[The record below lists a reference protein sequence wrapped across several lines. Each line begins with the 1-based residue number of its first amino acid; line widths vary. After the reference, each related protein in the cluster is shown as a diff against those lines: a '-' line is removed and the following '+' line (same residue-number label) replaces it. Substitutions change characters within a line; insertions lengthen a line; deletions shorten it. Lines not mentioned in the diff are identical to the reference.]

1 VLVLTRKV
9 EESITIGN
17 HVTVTV
23 LEVKGNQVKLG
34 IRAPK
39 EVSVNRTEIF
49 ESVMNENIR
58 AAEAPSD
65 LESLTLPLKTF
76 AANKTGDL

>member
-1 VLVLTRKV
+1 MLVLTRKV

-17 HVTVTV
+17 HITVTV

-39 EVSVNRTEIF
+39 DIPVNRTEIF
-49 ESVMNENIR
+49 ENIMNENLR
-58 AAEAPSD
+58 ASEAPMD
-65 LESLTLPLKTF
+65 LATLAETF
-76 AANKTGDL
+76 EAGGDK

>member
-9 EESITIGN
+9 EESITIGS
-17 HVTVTV
+17 HITVTV

-39 EVSVNRTEIF
+39 DVPVNRTEVF
-49 ESVMNENIR
+49 ESVINENIR
-58 AAEAPSD
+58 ASEAPSD
-65 LESLTLPLKTF
+65 LKSLTLPLKPI
-76 AANKTGDL
+76 KEKKSGEL

>member
-1 VLVLTRKV
+1 MLVLTRKV

-17 HVTVTV
+17 HITVSV

-39 EVSVNRTEIF
+39 HIPVNRTEIF
-49 ESVMNENIR
+49 QSIINENIR
-58 AAEAPSD
+58 AAEIPMD
-65 LESLTLPLKTF
+65 LENFAETF
-76 AANKTGDL
+76 KTGDNV